1 MLFTPQSCSLV
12 LLDATLTEDRREL
25 AQQLLD
31 QIRSDVGRR
40 TASHTLI
47 VGPRGSGKTHLIAF
61 VRKTCQASES
71 GTSELLIM
79 PLAEEEHGLT
89 TLLDFLLAALRSC
102 GYDLRAL
109 NPEFGTRGRD
119 VAAADAITTFDQ
131 TVAGRAVLVLIENL
145 SSVLSA
151 MDDRE
156 VGRLRSF
163 LQTHPRVSLLASS
176 VELFTD
182 SSHPDHPFYGFF
194 SIQPLR
200 PLNRKEAR
208 LYLAQ
213 LAGAK
218 GDTKLESMI
227 RSRAAKPRLDAIYD
241 LTGGNHRLLA
251 MLSTFLTVDGFAELV
266 GPFVQMIDR
275 ELTPY
280 YQQRLDRLSPQQKK
294 ILMAIAD
301 HHGRALTVKA
311 IALYTFLTSQVVS
324 RQLADLLHGAFVRRT
339 ALGRESHYELN
350 EPLLRLVLDIKEGR
364 DRPLPLIVAFLR
376 RWYHV
381 RELRHFEG
389 FAPANLKAYYTAAI
403 DQAIRPGESG
413 TGEGRRRIM
422 VERSRSISKG
432 SRKHE
437 SREDPSSRF
446 SRALA
451 FEKQGLLDQA
461 VKAYDDI
468 VCSFGNDEQPE
479 LLHQVALALVKKGI
493 TLGQL
498 NRSEEAI
505 AVYDDV
511 VRRFGSSEN
520 AELLEQVAWALVNK
534 VITLGELNRS
544 EEAIAVYDNVV
555 RRFGSSENAELL
567 EQVAMALVNKGIT
580 LGQLNR
586 SEEAIAV
593 YDDVVRRF
601 GSSENADLLMQVA
614 MALVNKGITLGQLN
628 RSEEEIA
635 VYDDLVRRF
644 GSSENAELLEQVAM
658 ALVNKGITLSQLNR
672 SKEAMAVYDE
682 VVRSFSADAM
692 LTVPVAKALAAKAS
706 LELEA
711 GNFSESVA
719 LSERA
724 LFFVAGYPSAV
735 QMRLRAT
742 FRAGKLLE
750 GFQILRDFLSEINRT
765 DPLRS
770 SLVTLV
776 LEENHGKDVA
786 LRELVDLYHE
796 TPDSLSMGFIGW
808 VQKLLPMSEAK
819 AKALESTE
827 QVLKDLFGQV
837 PTWSLALDL
846 FTAVRHHAMGDRRA
860 LLDLPLEIRRL
871 LPQEPE

>member
-1 MLFTPQSCSLV
+1 MNTYSFHMLFTPQSCSLV

-119 VAAADAITTFDQ
+119 IAAADAITTFDQ

-182 SSHPDHPFYGFF
+182 SSRPDHPFYGFF

-350 EPLLRLVLDIKEGR
+350 EPLLRLVLDIKGGR
-364 DRPLPLIVAFLR
+364 DRPLPLIIAFLR

-389 FAPANLKAYYTAAI
+389 FAPANIKAYYTAAI
-403 DQAIRPGESG
+403 DQTIRPGESG

-505 AVYDDV
+505 AVYGDV

-520 AELLEQVAWALVNK
+520 
-534 VITLGELNRS
+534 T
-544 EEAIAVYDNVV
+544 D
-555 RRFGSSENAELL
+555 LL
-567 EQVAMALVNKGIT
+567 EQVAMALVIKGIT

-586 SEEAIAV
+586 SEEEIAV

-601 GSSENADLLMQVA
+601 GSSENADLLAQVA
-614 MALVNKGITLGQLN
+614 MALVNKGITLG
-628 RSEEEIA
+628 
-635 VYDDLVRRF
+635 
-644 GSSENAELLEQVAM
+644 
-658 ALVNKGITLSQLNR
+658 QLNR

-692 LTVPVAKALAAKAS
+692 LTVPVARALAAKAS

-711 GNFSESVA
+711 GNFSESVV

-724 LFFVAGYPSAV
+724 LSFVAGYPSAV

-827 QVLKDLFGQV
+827 RVLKDLFGQV

-846 FTAVRHHAMGDRRA
+846 FTAVRHHAMGDRKA

-871 LPQEPE
+871 LPQERE